1 MLLLINHPYM
11 KPSTPLMLDGTKIE
25 RVTVYKLLGIHIS
38 YNLKWAHH
46 VNMLASKVASRLY
59 FLKQLKRTGAP
70 TEDLVCF
77 YIPQSS
83 EQCLNT
89 LVLYA
94 F

>member
-1 MLLLINHPYM
+1 
-11 KPSTPLMLDGTKIE
+11 MLDGTKIE
-25 RVTVYKLLGIHIS
+25 RVTVFKLLGIHIS
-38 YNLKWAHH
+38 YNLKWTQH

-89 LVLYA
+89 LVLYGILA
-94 F
+94 